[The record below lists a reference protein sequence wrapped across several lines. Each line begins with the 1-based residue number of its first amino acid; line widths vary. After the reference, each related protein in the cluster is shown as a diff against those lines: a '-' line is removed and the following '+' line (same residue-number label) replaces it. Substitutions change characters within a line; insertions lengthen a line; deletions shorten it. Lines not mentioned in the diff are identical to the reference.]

1 MEIYRA
7 RTKHREN
14 LAIAKQWFQDMTGLD
29 PKNHRVLITEIK
41 NKLMTGEK
49 PDSEK
54 IKRRLKK
61 LE

>member
-14 LAIAKQWFQDMTGLD
+14 LALAKEWFQDKTSLD
-29 PKNHRVLITEIK
+29 PRNYRVLITEIK
-41 NKLMTGEK
+41 NQLMAGKE

-54 IKRRLKK
+54 INRRLKK